1 MMRPA
6 ITPTDQADNKLNNYG
21 IYLRSHHGRVLEL
34 GPYDGTDTVYLAR
47 AADFVISVEAR
58 PENATA
64 TRERLIAH
72 GVHNAIVV
80 EANLET
86 LDLCSLGLFDCV
98 WASGI
103 LYHVPHPDELIR
115 RIAGVTSQ
123 CFGWTHLTATPT
135 GHRNGYAGRHYSEP
149 GDVLSGMSDHSWW
162 LAPNDF
168 LRIWA
173 DLGWECEF
181 TTVPMPHPNG
191 DLAAQ
196 FTANKRTDTK

>member
-1 MMRPA
+1 MMRPQ
-6 ITPTDQADNKLNNYG
+6 IPSPDQADNKLNNYG
-21 IYLRSHHGRVLEL
+21 IYLQLHYGRVLEL
-34 GPYDGTDTVYLAR
+34 GPYDGTDTVYLAK
-47 AADFVISVEAR
+47 AADVVIAVEAR
-58 PENATA
+58 LENARA

-72 GVHNAIVV
+72 GIHNAMVV

-86 LDLCSLGLFDCV
+86 LDLCSLGQFDCV

-103 LYHVPHPDELIR
+103 LYHVPRPDVLIR
-115 RIAGVTSQ
+115 RITDVTEL
-123 CFGWTHLTATPT
+123 CFGWTHLTAAPT
-135 GHRNGYAGRHYSEP
+135 GQRNGYAGRHYSEP

-162 LAPNDF
+162 LTPDDF
-168 LRIWA
+168 MRIWT

-196 FTANKRTDTK
+196 FMAHKRMDTK